1 MHMYEQYSSIL
12 RLKILLLKNGVKF
25 EPLNLFNNYPEIDS
39 YKIKR
44 RVVHP
49 EIINS
54 QVYNISKDKT
64 IIPSEIILKEKDR
77 KSIVKLRYSSNSPI
91 YLKIDSNNNLYFEI
105 DGKRENDIEIELVK
119 NNDILEEELPINIIG
134 RKAKVGDYIDIVG
147 VDRVSI
153 LFFEGCYNWLSGS
166 PCKFCDLHPKEED
179 SSHKPSLNKL
189 KEFNFDV
196 KKWWDS
202 CKNEYLK
209 GLEYSLKRIVES
221 NSLEHIHI
229 FFMAGNTPKL
239 EDVWNIAEETI
250 EYLSKTIDLSK
261 FDNYL
266 NIAPHDD
273 IGRLC
278 KMKELGINQ
287 VQYNLE
293 VVEKDNFENTCPGKI
308 KYDMFLSKLFEAVKI
323 MGKGNVRSNFV
334 LGLDSFDTTML
345 FAKNIAKEGIVFDYS
360 VFQPKRFTA
369 YSNKK
374 SPDFDKV
381 IEFTKNLVTIYKENG
396 FKPIFCSLSSRSSIV
411 NEMFLEEEENNMEK
425 MIEVVF
431 DDSVKKKFKLDRP
444 ELIYGIEGIY
454 TSGNYTKAYI
464 PFINKEIS
472 VIPSSQ
478 NRFFIPAHIK
488 EDFEYAKEN
497 NLKIT
502 QVVAP
507 YFYGEGNEKVREDVK
522 TQKRQSVIAVIK
534 HNVEDKYL
542 CVDCINRE
550 CRSFVLGGIEE
561 GETPKQAALRE
572 VKEETGYDDVIIE
585 YISPIKLINHFYA
598 GYKGVNRYATLYMV
612 FGKLNSDSN
621 IGMSDEDKTKH
632 IVKWIKKEELKEF
645 LSVNNNMY
653 ALDILL
659 NGDTAYTKDGIMINS
674 DKFNDMKSEEA
685 RKEII
690 NQIEG

>member
-1 MHMYEQYSSIL
+1 MQMYEQYSNIL

-25 EPLNLFNNYPEIDS
+25 EPLNLFSNYPRIDN
-39 YKIKR
+39 YKVKR
-44 RVVHP
+44 RIVHP
-49 EIINS
+49 EIINN

-77 KSIVKLRYSSNSPI
+77 QSIVKLRYSVNSPI
-91 YLKIDSNNNLYFEI
+91 HLKIDNNNNLYFEI
-105 DGKRENDIEIELVK
+105 NGKKEDNIEIKLIK
-119 NNDILEEELPINIIG
+119 NNYILEEEIPINIIG
-134 RKAKVGDYIDIVG
+134 KKAKIGDYIDIVG

-179 SSHKPSLNKL
+179 SSYKPSLNKL
-189 KEFNFDV
+189 KDFNFDV
-196 KKWWDS
+196 KTWWES
-202 CKNEYLK
+202 YKNEYLK
-209 GLEYSLKRIVES
+209 GLEYSLKRIIES
-221 NSLEHIHI
+221 KSLEHIHI

-250 EYLSKTIDLSK
+250 EYLSKNIDLRK

-273 IGRLC
+273 INRLT
-278 KMKELGINQ
+278 KIKKLGINQ

-293 VVEKDNFENTCPGKI
+293 VVEKENFENTCPGKI
-308 KYDMFLSKLFEAVKI
+308 EYDVFLNKLFEAVKV

-334 LGLDSFDTTML
+334 LGLDDFETTL
-345 FAKNIAKEGIVFDYS
+345 VFAKRIAKEGVVFDYS

-381 IEFTKNLVTIYKENG
+381 IEFTNSLVKIYKKYN
-396 FKPIFCSLSSRSSIV
+396 FKPIFCSLSSRSSII
-411 NEMFLEEEENNMEK
+411 NEMFLEEEEKSMEN

-431 DDSVKKKFKLDRP
+431 DDSVKKFFKLDRP

-454 TSGNYTKAYI
+454 TNENFKKAYI
-464 PFINKEIS
+464 KLINKEICI
-472 VIPSSQ
+472 IPSSK

-488 EDFEYAKEN
+488 EDFEYAKDN

-502 QVVAP
+502 QVIAP
-507 YFYGEGNEKVREDVK
+507 YFFGEGDEKVREDVK
-522 TQKRQSVIAVIK
+522 TQKRQSVITVIK
-534 HNVEDKYL
+534 HDKEDKYL

-550 CRSFVLGGIEE
+550 CKSFVLGGIEE
-561 GETPKQAALRE
+561 GETPEQAALRE
-572 VKEETGYDDVIIE
+572 VKEETGYDDVLVE
-585 YISPIKLINHFYA
+585 YVSPIKLINHFYA
-598 GYKGVNRYATLYMV
+598 GYKGVNRYATLNMV
-612 FGKLNSDSN
+612 FGKLNSESN
-621 IGMSDEDKTKH
+621 IGISDEDKAKH
-632 IVKWIKKEELKEF
+632 VVKWIKKEELKDF
-645 LSVNNNMY
+645 LTVNNNIY

-674 DKFNDMKSEEA
+674 DRLNDMKSEDA
-685 RKEII
+685 RQKII